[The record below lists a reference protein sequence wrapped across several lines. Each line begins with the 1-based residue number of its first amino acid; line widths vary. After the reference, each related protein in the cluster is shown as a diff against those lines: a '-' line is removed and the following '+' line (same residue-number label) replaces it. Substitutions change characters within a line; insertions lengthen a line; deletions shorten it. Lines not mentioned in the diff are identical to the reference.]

1 MTDEFGIEP
10 RGKRRVAWWAAAL
23 ALLVL
28 VVVVALVRDRGGSA
42 DEALLTGADFGD
54 GYEVA
59 TLTPDQLAGT
69 GTGLP
74 AGIEPA
80 ECAEL
85 LRARPEPATDDTAR
99 AVSARRDGAA
109 YLELVAPADDV
120 PTWDG
125 DRLDELVG
133 TCATTTFADG
143 TVEFSRLDAPK
154 DGYAFAARV
163 SSGDGVVTIGVAVA
177 RVDAH
182 VVVLTGIAQGDLDRP
197 EFARLVLRAG
207 EKVSAHL

>member
-10 RGKRRVAWWAAAL
+10 RGKRRVAWWVAAL

-28 VVVVALVRDRGGSA
+28 VVVVALVRDRGGDP

-59 TLTPDQLAGT
+59 ALTPGQLAGAD
-69 GTGLP
+69 TGLP
-74 AGIEPA
+74 SGLEPA

-85 LRARPEPATDDTAR
+85 LRARPEPATDETAR

-109 YLELVAPADDV
+109 YLELVMPADDV
-120 PTWDG
+120 PAWDR
-125 DRLDELVG
+125 DRLDEVVG
-133 TCATTTFADG
+133 TCATTTFDDG
-143 TVEFSRLDAPK
+143 TVEFSRLDPPE

-163 SSGDGVVTIGVAVA
+163 SSGDGVVTVGVAMA
-177 RVDAH
+177 RVDGH
-182 VVVLTGIAQGDLDRP
+182 VVVLTGISQGDLDRR
-197 EFARLVLRAG
+197 EFARLVRVAG
-207 EKVSAHL
+207 ERVSAHL